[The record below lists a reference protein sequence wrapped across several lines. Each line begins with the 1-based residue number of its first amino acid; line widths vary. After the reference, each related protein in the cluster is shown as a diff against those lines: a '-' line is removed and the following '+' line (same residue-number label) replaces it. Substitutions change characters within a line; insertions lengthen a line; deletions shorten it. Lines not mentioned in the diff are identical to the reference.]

1 MRLYL
6 INPFNPLAGMTKVKE
21 NHWNKYRVWKPL
33 GLLILASL
41 TPPEWDIT
49 VVDEN
54 LGVPKYTKMPRPD
67 LVGITAF
74 TAQAVRAY
82 KIAAKFRSRGIPVVL
97 GGIHAS
103 MRLTEAL
110 KYVDTVVTGE
120 AEDIWLQVLEDVQQ
134 GTLNRVYTGNRVEM
148 DKVPIARH
156 DLLPTGYRF
165 GSIQTTR
172 GCPLNCSF
180 CSVTAFNGKH
190 YRHRPIANV
199 VQEFKLIREKYVLIV
214 DDNIIGTRKDHIVR
228 AKDLFRA
235 IIQANVRKKWV
246 CQGTI
251 NMADDEELLRL
262 AAKAGCF
269 GVFIGFESPSVE
281 GLIEIQKQF
290 NIQKDRDLR
299 ASVRRIQRHGILVLG
314 SFIMGLDVDKKGIG
328 HQIADTANQYGLDA
342 LNVLFLTPLP
352 GTRLLEKMEMEGRI
366 AANAFPEDW
375 KYYTFNFPVAKYRHL
390 SSTEAFSEMEACRR
404 AFYSYPRILHRV
416 LSNLYDMR
424 RPISSLV
431 INLSL
436 SQNTLRFDR
445 KAYLELSLARNQ
457 DLKGDVGSKTI

>member
-6 INPFNPLAGMTKVKE
+6 INPFNSLAGMTKVKE

-54 LGVPKYTKMPRPD
+54 LGVPNYTKMPRPD

-82 KIAAKFRSRGIPVVL
+82 EIAAEFRSRDVPVVL

-134 GTLNRVYTGNRVEM
+134 GALNRVYTGNRVEM

-156 DLLPTGYRF
+156 DLLPTVYRF

-180 CSVTAFNGKH
+180 CSVTVFNGRH

-214 DDNIIGTRKDHIVR
+214 DDNIIGTRRDHIDR
-228 AKDLFRA
+228 TKDLFRA
-235 IIQANVRKKWV
+235 MIQANVRKKWV
-246 CQGTI
+246 GQVTI

-269 GVFIGFESPSVE
+269 GVFIGFESPNVE
-281 GLIEIQKQF
+281 GLIEIDKQF
-290 NIQKDRDLR
+290 NIQKGRNLR
-299 ASVRRIQRHGILVLG
+299 ASVRRIQRHGILVVG

-328 HQIADTANQYGLDA
+328 HQIVHTANQYGLDA
-342 LNVLFLTPLP
+342 LNVLFVTPLP
-352 GTRLLEKMEMEGRI
+352 GTRLWEKMETEGRI
-366 AANAFPEDW
+366 AADAFPEDW
-375 KYYTFNFPVAKYRHL
+375 KYYTFNFPVARYKHL
-390 SSTEAFSEMEACRR
+390 SSIEVLSEMEDCRR
-404 AFYSYPRILHRV
+404 AFYSYPRILGRV
-416 LSNLYDMR
+416 LRNPYDMHR
-424 RPISSLV
+424 SISSLV

-445 KAYLELSLARNQ
+445 KAYLELSLARDQ
-457 DLKGDVGSKTI
+457 AQVEKEPS

>member
-6 INPFNPLAGMTKVKE
+6 INPFNSLAGMTKVKE

-54 LGVPKYTKMPRPD
+54 LGVPNYAKMPRPD

-82 KIAAKFRSRGIPVVL
+82 EIAAEFRSRDVPVVL

-134 GTLNRVYTGNRVEM
+134 GALNRVYTGNRVEM

-156 DLLPTGYRF
+156 DLLPAVYRF

-180 CSVTAFNGKH
+180 CSVSVFNGKH

-214 DDNIIGTRKDHIVR
+214 DDNIVGTRKDHIDR
-228 AKDLFRA
+228 TKDLFRA
-235 IIQANVRKKWV
+235 MIQANVRKKWV
-246 CQGTI
+246 GQVTI

-269 GVFIGFESPSVE
+269 GVFIGFESPNVE
-281 GLIEIQKQF
+281 GLIEIHKQF
-290 NIQKDRDLR
+290 NIQKGRNLR
-299 ASVRRIQRHGILVLG
+299 ASVRRIQRHGILVVG

-328 HQIADTANQYGLDA
+328 HQIVHTANRYGLDA
-342 LNVLFLTPLP
+342 LNVLFVTPLP
-352 GTRLLEKMEMEGRI
+352 GTRLWEKMEMEGRI
-366 AANAFPEDW
+366 AVNAFPEDW
-375 KYYTFNFPVAKYRHL
+375 KYYL
-390 SSTEAFSEMEACRR
+390 
-404 AFYSYPRILHRV
+404 
-416 LSNLYDMR
+416 NL
-424 RPISSLV
+424 P
-431 INLSL
+431 
-436 SQNTLRFDR
+436 
-445 KAYLELSLARNQ
+445 
-457 DLKGDVGSKTI
+457 